1 MNPIRWLAIR
11 LGRQPWLPK
20 LAKYIVGLD
29 VAIQRLTRGRL
40 TLLSMAGLPEIM
52 LTVAGRKSGIPRS
65 TPLLCVPHGDG
76 WLVAGTNWGAPKPPV
91 WVVNLDAADT
101 ATVRFHGR
109 TSTVTPRRIE
119 GDERTAYWQVMLEM
133 WPNYA
138 KYAERTDREIPVFLL
153 EPPRGEPA
161 NPAISGED

>member
-76 WLVAGTNWGAPKPPV
+76 WLV
-91 WVVNLDAADT
+91 
-101 ATVRFHGR
+101 GR
-109 TSTVTPRRIE
+109 HRQR
-119 GDERTAYWQVMLEM
+119 
-133 WPNYA
+133 
-138 KYAERTDREIPVFLL
+138 
-153 EPPRGEPA
+153 
-161 NPAISGED
+161 

>member
-20 LAKYIVGLD
+20 FAKYIVGLD

-40 TLLSMAGLPEIM
+40 TMLSLAGLPEIM
-52 LTVAGRKSGIPRS
+52 LTVPGRKSGIPRS
-65 TPLLCVPHGDG
+65 TPLLCVLHEDG
-76 WLVAGTNWGAPKPPV
+76 WLVAGSNWGAPKPPM
-91 WVVNLDAADT
+91 WVGNLDAADR
-101 ATVRFHGR
+101 ATVTFRGR
-109 TSTVTPRRIE
+109 PTPVAPHRVE
-119 GDERTAYWQVMLEM
+119 GAERAAYWRVMLET

-153 EPPRGEPA
+153 RPVT
-161 NPAISGED
+161 S

>member
-1 MNPIRWLAIR
+1 MNPIRPLAIR
-11 LGRQPWLPK
+11 LGRQPWLPRF
-20 LAKYIVGLD
+20 AKYIVALD
-29 VAIQRLTRGRL
+29 VLIQRLTRGRL
-40 TLLSMAGLPEIM
+40 TMLSLAGLPEIM

-65 TPLLCVPHGDG
+65 TPLLCVPHEDG

-91 WVVNLDAADT
+91 WVGNLDAADT

-109 TSTVTPRRIE
+109 TSAVTPRRVE

-153 EPPRGEPA
+153 EPSRAG
-161 NPAISGED
+161 